1 MGVPHFSTYIKV
13 INYNIDFSSRASGIW
28 DSNYY
33 LRCLHMPL
41 FFFFPL
47 SCLLAGYVSL
57 RFLGTLCMCSL
68 LALLPQ
74 LLKHFKA
81 FTCIIIFG
89 AMNSVE
95 LRLLFFRGWIY
106 FVYYMLGYYRKCVHL
121 APGFVKMKALY
132 FWPFRCIC

>member
-1 MGVPHFSTYIKV
+1 MFLISPLTLRSSIIILISLLKHQEFGTLIIVCDAST
-13 INYNIDFSSRASGIW
+13 
-28 DSNYY
+28 
-33 LRCLHMPL
+33 CLC
-41 FFFFPL
+41 FFFPL

-121 APGFVKMKALY
+121 ALGFVKMKALY
-132 FWPFRCIC
+132 FWPFGCIC